1 MKHQMLSIL
10 TSLSV
15 AFAPVTSFAGKGEGS
30 RWPKKSACNKEMLDE
45 LWKSDKED
53 LKDEVRAYYKAK
65 ERPME
70 EEKFCEDIA
79 SRFDTEATT
88 TCENGN
94 CPRGK
99 AKKRIVQQQD
109 GQDIEQVARRYR
121 DDPPP
126 PPRPAPAPAPAPVGG
141 GFGDMFNGNPMGYM
155 LAALGGG
162 FLGFMA
168 GRNSGQQQPMFR
180 SPYGPY
186 MPGMMGGP
194 GMMGP
199 GGMRPPPFMPI
210 NRGGMGMGGLGGYG
224 GLGGPAFGGMGGYGG
239 SYAPGVVSPFNGANI
254 YNGGYATNYGAG
266 AYYGGAGA
274 YSQNYFSGP
283 PAVIN
288 ASTGMR
294 MFSVGGAAPAPT
306 YNLLGR

>member
-1 MKHQMLSIL
+1 MKHQVLSIL

-15 AFAPVTSFAGKGEGS
+15 AFAPVASFADKNGEGK

-45 LWKSDKED
+45 LWRSDKED

-65 ERPME
+65 ERSVE
-70 EEKFCEDIA
+70 EAKFCEDIA
-79 SRFDTEATT
+79 SRFDTEATAP
-88 TCENGN
+88 CESGD

-99 AKKRIVQQQD
+99 AKRRIVQQQD

-126 PPRPAPAPAPAPVGG
+126 QPRQPPPPPPAPVGG

-155 LAALGGG
+155 MVGGLGALIGAM
-162 FLGFMA
+162 MA
-168 GRNSGQQQPMFR
+168 SNNNRQQGPMFR

-186 MPGMMGGP
+186 MPGMGGP
-194 GMMGP
+194 GMM

-210 NRGGMGMGGLGGYG
+210 NRGGMGMGGLGG
-224 GLGGPAFGGMGGYGG
+224 LGGPAFGGMGGLGG
-239 SYAPGVVSPFNGANI
+239 SYAPGVIPAFNGANI

-274 YSQNYFSGP
+274 YSQNYFNGP

-294 MFSVGGAAPAPT
+294 MFSVGGSAPAPT